1 MGVVSVLD
9 DDANNLVDKLVYD
22 LNGNPIGKVGADGM
36 VYDSVGKI
44 IGRTN
49 FDGSVVD
56 LQGKRIGSVPKTNII
71 MAKNGTMKGKVE
83 PRRAIFDGAG
93 RIIGYVNDKGDV
105 VDMAGNNID
114 AKVLA
119 DGTIVDSTGRSLGT
133 LRQADFL
140 VDNQGNAI
148 GFVGT
153 DGTLYDIAGG
163 AIGSVDKSGN
173 IIDRNGNV
181 LGSIQRPSAGILR
194 SGSYVSAGGAVL
206 PSRGTSVYD
215 TNGNLIGSVGTDGQV
230 RDTKGNV
237 IGRVNEDGTVVDN
250 SGRVIGA
257 TGASTAYTGQRVYD
271 ASGNTIGM
279 VDADGMIKDSMG
291 RIVGRVLSDGTAVS
305 LSGRK
310 VGGAG
315 SPAFTGQ
322 TVYDA
327 RGNAIGTVDKNGIIR
342 DAYSNAVGRVDR
354 NGIAY
359 SLDGARR
366 LGFATGNVFPEYQGG
381 AVYDNSGRV
390 IGTVG
395 TDGMVRDASGQIMGR
410 ISSDGSVVD
419 SVGRTIGRAERP
431 SAGGVASY
439 IGQKVLDSSGR
450 VIGTVGTDGMVRDTS
465 GQVVGRIDPAG
476 SVVDNAGMTIGK
488 AERASPSAGATYVGQ
503 RVFDNEGKLI
513 GTVGADG
520 QVRDASGQV
529 VGEVMT
535 DGSVV
540 DSNGRTIGK
549 TISTAAYLGQKIY
562 DDNGNLVGTVGAD
575 GQVRDA
581 SGQVVG
587 KVLANGR
594 VVNEKGRT
602 IGRVASSPA
611 SYIGQKVY
619 DTAGNLIGSVGK
631 GGRVLDEDGNVIGR
645 VLADGVVVDEEG
657 KAIGQISTLDSSLPS
672 FGGEGKTDTAFM
684 GRTISPTVFDNLG
697 AFGDYGSKS
706 LGKGGGFGPGER
718 YSSERVAQLNALQQA
733 RRSSASWGKF
743 QAPEFKGTSEF
754 KDKDWS
760 RIGFGKVL
768 SSRPV
773 NMNRV
778 IVKGKAIPAVLV
790 NSVDSRFSTI
800 PVTAV
805 VERNIYA
812 SDGRNIVI
820 PAGSWLVGT
829 SDGSGE
835 LGGYVAKVEIEWT
848 RLVRPDGV
856 AFALTGNTGD
866 AMGRGGVPGYLDRR
880 LFDKYFTPL
889 VSEIGAD
896 LVTIAMASSKSSTI
910 ADSGAVSTSDRQQAY
925 EDARSNWTETSREI
939 VRQILKDYTDIAAVI
954 NIPSGTRL
962 TAFAEED
969 LWLILPEEVE
979 DLSYTPK
986 NVKPLIRKDA
996 AAASTPAPTYTDES
1010 SRLTSGG
1017 TGAGSLSGGTY
1028 QVPAAQQQQPRQTPL
1043 IAPSNQQQQQQQ
1055 NVPVYNPPG
1064 AAPIAGTGA
1073 SGTESSAPQGQASVP
1088 RLF

>member
-1 MGVVSVLD
+1 MGEV
-9 DDANNLVDKLVYD
+9 
-22 LNGNPIGKVGADGM
+22 
-36 VYDSVGKI
+36 
-44 IGRTN
+44 
-49 FDGSVVD
+49 
-56 LQGKRIGSVPKTNII
+56 
-71 MAKNGTMKGKVE
+71 
-83 PRRAIFDGAG
+83 
-93 RIIGYVNDKGDV
+93 
-105 VDMAGNNID
+105 
-114 AKVLA
+114 
-119 DGTIVDSTGRSLGT
+119 RS
-133 LRQADFL
+133 
-140 VDNQGNAI
+140 
-148 GFVGT
+148 
-153 DGTLYDIAGG
+153 
-163 AIGSVDKSGN
+163 
-173 IIDRNGNV
+173 
-181 LGSIQRPSAGILR
+181 
-194 SGSYVSAGGAVL
+194 
-206 PSRGTSVYD
+206 
-215 TNGNLIGSVGTDGQV
+215 
-230 RDTKGNV
+230 
-237 IGRVNEDGTVVDN
+237 DGTVID
-250 SGRVIGA
+250 
-257 TGASTAYTGQRVYD
+257 
-271 ASGNTIGM
+271 
-279 VDADGMIKDSMG
+279 MG
-291 RIVGRVLSDGTAVS
+291 
-305 LSGRK
+305 
-310 VGGAG
+310 
-315 SPAFTGQ
+315 
-322 TVYDA
+322 
-327 RGNAIGTVDKNGIIR
+327 
-342 DAYSNAVGRVDR
+342 
-354 NGIAY
+354 
-359 SLDGARR
+359 
-366 LGFATGNVFPEYQGG
+366 
-381 AVYDNSGRV
+381 
-390 IGTVG
+390 
-395 TDGMVRDASGQIMGR
+395 
-410 ISSDGSVVD
+410 
-419 SVGRTIGRAERP
+419 
-431 SAGGVASY
+431 
-439 IGQKVLDSSGR
+439 
-450 VIGTVGTDGMVRDTS
+450 
-465 GQVVGRIDPAG
+465 
-476 SVVDNAGMTIGK
+476 
-488 AERASPSAGATYVGQ
+488 
-503 RVFDNEGKLI
+503 
-513 GTVGADG
+513 
-520 QVRDASGQV
+520 
-529 VGEVMT
+529 
-535 DGSVV
+535 
-540 DSNGRTIGK
+540 GRTIGK
-549 TISTAAYLGQKIY
+549 AVGAGAYIGQKIY

-575 GQVRDA
+575 GQVRDDL
-581 SGQVVG
+581 GHVIG
-587 KVLANGR
+587 KVLDNGR

-602 IGRVASSPA
+602 IGRVSGSSS
-611 SYIGQKVY
+611 SYTGQKVY
-619 DTAGNLIGSVGK
+619 DATGRAIGSVGK
-631 GGRVLDEDGNVIGR
+631 GGKVLDDDGNVIGR
-645 VLADGVVVDEEG
+645 VLADGTVVDEEG
-657 KAIGQISTLDSSLPS
+657 RAIGQVSTFDSSLPS
-672 FGGEGKTDTAFM
+672 FSGEGKTDSAFM

-697 AFGDYGSKS
+697 AFGDYGNKS

-743 QAPEFKGTSEF
+743 QAPEFKGTTAF

-773 NMNRV
+773 DMNRV

-969 LWLILPEEVE
+969 LWLVLPDEV
-979 DLSYTPK
+979 DDSSYTPK

-996 AAASTPAPTYTDES
+996 AAATPAPTYTDES

-1043 IAPSNQQQQQQQ
+1043 IAPSNQQQQ

-1064 AAPIAGTGA
+1064 ATPVAGSSAGTPAADG
-1073 SGTESSAPQGQASVP
+1073 SGSSAPQGQASVP